1 MQGLL
6 FNHIQSLEKARIN
19 WKIKVRLT
27 KFWPTIVA
35 DAIAVRGYN
44 MIFLDED
51 NSNIHAYA
59 YPDNWT
65 AIGKSVLEGKV
76 YVVENFQVRDSTG
89 RLRPVSNKKCIRLLS
104 STTIDEVDDDT
115 MIPYHKFEFM
125 DLADLLGEAERN
137 ANVENPEF
145 STGFYMF
152 RLIIMADDNNLTSN
166 VLLSDRV
173 VKRLIRTI
181 ATNVIAALK
190 NEEANGSP
198 PAVLKDI
205 VGMEI
210 TVKILLSESNISGDS
225 NIYQATDLFDPAA
238 QPNMISQHSPIPK
251 CPSFSQAEEDSPQS
265 SKA

>member
-1 MQGLL
+1 MNTPCSNYICHLRQ
-6 FNHIQSLEKARIN
+6 
-19 WKIKVRLT
+19 
-27 KFWPTIVA
+27 
-35 DAIAVRGYN
+35 
-44 MIFLDED
+44 

-145 STGFYMF
+145 STGFYMS
-152 RLIIMADDNNLTSN
+152 AP
-166 VLLSDRV
+166 
-173 VKRLIRTI
+173 
-181 ATNVIAALK
+181 
-190 NEEANGSP
+190 E
-198 PAVLKDI
+198 
-205 VGMEI
+205 
-210 TVKILLSESNISGDS
+210 
-225 NIYQATDLFDPAA
+225 
-238 QPNMISQHSPIPK
+238 
-251 CPSFSQAEEDSPQS
+251 
-265 SKA
+265 